1 MLYDSDW
8 NPQMDLQAM
17 DRAHRIGQT
26 RQVHSALRL
35 EPRERRPPLTT
46 PPHPAPPSRQVHVY
60 RFMTSGTVEEMIIER
75 AQRKLY
81 GTRLGPT
88 QQRAAHGPHLLL
100 TPLRRLQ
107 VPRRRGDPAGPPR
120 RAGAPTAPRRSPQLT
135 APRRSPQLTALLSPH
150 PSPPL

>member
-35 EPRERRPPLTT
+35 EQKRERRPPLTT
-46 PPHPAPPSRQVHVY
+46 PHRPAPPSRQVHVY

-88 QQRAAHGPHLLL
+88 QQRAAHGPHLLPL
-100 TPLRRLQ
+100 APLRRLQ
-107 VPRRRGDPAGPPR
+107 VPRRRRDPAGPPR

-135 APRRSPQLTALLSPH
+135 ALLSPH

>member
-35 EPRERRPPLTT
+35 EQKRERRPPLTT

-100 TPLRRLQ
+100 LTSLRRLQ
-107 VPRRRGDPAGPPR
+107 VPRRRRDPAGPPR

-135 APRRSPQLTALLSPH
+135 ALLSPH